1 MFLVQNNQ
9 KNLTVRLVCFIKL
22 KLITVKGNVFLE
34 NLDFRG
40 KPGRSSF
47 ARFSVELRA
56 LEQQIQRISIVSRP
70 EATGCF
76 PESRDTIDFFQES
89 PFVFSPLNICFVSP
103 SPRLERGP
111 SLTVSLPDGRVLTPT
126 ERRKF

>member
-47 ARFSVELRA
+47 ARFSVEFRV
-56 LEQQIQRISIVSRP
+56 LERSILRISIVSRP
-70 EATGCF
+70 EANGCF
-76 PESRDTIDFFQES
+76 PES
-89 PFVFSPLNICFVSP
+89 
-103 SPRLERGP
+103 
-111 SLTVSLPDGRVLTPT
+111 PDRIYL
-126 ERRKF
+126 F